1 MKKLLIA
8 SLILATSHSTFAADS
23 KVTAKPDA
31 FAQATKLY
39 EAKNYPAAFQEMQ
52 RLADTGNAQAI
63 YNLGSLYTTNF
74 TEPLSYQGSA
84 FLKLPKFP

>member
-23 KVTAKPDA
+23 KVTAKPDT

-39 EAKNYPAAFQEMQ
+39 EDAKPY
-52 RLADTGNAQAI
+52 
-63 YNLGSLYTTNF
+63 
-74 TEPLSYQGSA
+74 
-84 FLKLPKFP
+84 LPES